1 MSWPG
6 LRFAGIA
13 RTLPQSGGSLKWRL
27 ARELS
32 SVCDSLCGRV
42 GLGLAGPF
50 LNLTPEDSEYLRGG
64 ALQWVGPHTLK
75 ARPLGLQDP
84 LYREGVASG
93 GEGEPSGLSAEEL
106 QEAGLAVGLAGA
118 LLEGALG
125 ERAQAEGACEV
136 IRVEAAAQGRHA
148 AAGNREATRGAQR
161 AAPCVEV
168 VLAQRA
174 ALVLEKAAS
183 REGREAFPA
192 DETVRVPERAK
203 RRDVVIQDGALA
215 ALAARGEQLQEVP
228 AAVGAALAL
237 VKTLISK
244 GLPATDAA
252 EMLWV
257 PVSAQGG
264 HHFVSDGLVAEAT
277 SWREALKVALGA
289 EGGSILLEEAAASQG
304 GGTASANEVLGVPG
318 AAQSRHH
325 LPSNRFI
332 AGATEALGLSG
343 NTPAAEVGLQQPQH
357 GV

>member
-148 AAGNREATRGAQR
+148 AAGNGRPHVAHSEPRRAWKWFSHNGRPSCSKKLPPEKGAKHSLQTKQSG
-161 AAPCVEV
+161 C
-168 VLAQRA
+168 QS
-174 ALVLEKAAS
+174 ALS
-183 REGREAFPA
+183 
-192 DETVRVPERAK
+192 
-203 RRDVVIQDGALA
+203 
-215 ALAARGEQLQEVP
+215 
-228 AAVGAALAL
+228 
-237 VKTLISK
+237 
-244 GLPATDAA
+244 A
-252 EMLWV
+252 EM
-257 PVSAQGG
+257 
-264 HHFVSDGLVAEAT
+264 
-277 SWREALKVALGA
+277 
-289 EGGSILLEEAAASQG
+289 
-304 GGTASANEVLGVPG
+304 
-318 AAQSRHH
+318 
-325 LPSNRFI
+325 
-332 AGATEALGLSG
+332 
-343 NTPAAEVGLQQPQH
+343 
-357 GV
+357 